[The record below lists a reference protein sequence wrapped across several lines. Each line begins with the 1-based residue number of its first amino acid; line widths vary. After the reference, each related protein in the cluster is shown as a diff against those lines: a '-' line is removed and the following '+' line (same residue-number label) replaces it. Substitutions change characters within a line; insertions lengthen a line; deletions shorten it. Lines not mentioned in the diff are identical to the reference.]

1 ERLVLEFLFLHSS
14 PGSMSGL
21 FFGIE
26 RPQRHDAVRRE
37 SARFSSRCLPA
48 VRTCR
53 FSLSIIA
60 TSRVLISW
68 SPNPILRRRLN
79 MKMKFAAATALA
91 SSLLILPLMQ
101 GSAQSAS
108 IPSLPSHPRDLTL
121 IAHGHGGGGR
131 MGGGGGGPHAMGGG
145 GPHAMGGGG
154 PHAMRGNGSHGM
166 DNGPHMRGG
175 NFAEGGGGREFRR
188 GHGDS
193 SDHNGRNH
201 GRFAERGRDF
211 DHNH

>member
-1 ERLVLEFLFLHSS
+1 
-14 PGSMSGL
+14 M
-21 FFGIE
+21 
-26 RPQRHDAVRRE
+26 
-37 SARFSSRCLPA
+37 
-48 VRTCR
+48 
-53 FSLSIIA
+53 
-60 TSRVLISW
+60 
-68 SPNPILRRRLN
+68 N
-79 MKMKFAAATALA
+79 MKLAAATALA
-91 SSLLILPLMQ
+91 SSLIVLPLMQ

-108 IPSLPSHPRDLTL
+108 LPSLPSHPRDLTL
-121 IAHGHGGGGR
+121 IAHGNGGGGGGGGGGTNFSGGGGGGGR

-211 DHNH
+211 DHNHGHGHRVFRNGTWVWVYGSDYYAGDDCYWLLRRARVTGSPYWWSQYNACVGYY